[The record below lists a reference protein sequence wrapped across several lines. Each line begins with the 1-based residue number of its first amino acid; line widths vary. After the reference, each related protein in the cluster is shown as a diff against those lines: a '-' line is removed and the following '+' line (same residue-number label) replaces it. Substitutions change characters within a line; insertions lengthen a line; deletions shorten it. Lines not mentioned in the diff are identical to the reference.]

1 MDKNFM
7 DKALL
12 EEEKSDCVRR
22 KVGCVIV
29 RDNEILIKGYN
40 RAIGGIKP
48 CSEVSCIRNK
58 YHIKAGEK
66 REICRYICAEQVII
80 SEAARRGESLDGG
93 IIYITSYPCSICAKM
108 LISAG
113 IKKIISGGEFEDELT
128 KDFMKEVGIPII
140 KYN

>member
-48 CSEVSCIRNK
+48 CSEVGCIRNK

-66 REICRYICAEQVII
+66 REICRYICAEQIAV
-80 SEAARRGESLDGG
+80 SEAAKKGISLDNSE
-93 IIYITSYPCSICAKM
+93 IYVTYFPCSLCAKI
-108 LISAG
+108 LVNAG
-113 IKKIISGGEFEDELT
+113 VKKIIYLRDYPDDIA
-128 KDFMKEVGIPII
+128 KDFLTEANIPY
-140 KYN
+140 KKL

>member
-66 REICRYICAEQVII
+66 REICRYICAEQIAV
-80 SEAARRGESLDGG
+80 SEAAKKGISLDNSE
-93 IIYITSYPCSICAKM
+93 IYVTYFPCSLCAKI
-108 LISAG
+108 LVNAG
-113 IKKIISGGEFEDELT
+113 VKKIIYLRDYPDDIA
-128 KDFMKEVGIPII
+128 KDFLDEANIPYKKI
-140 KYN
+140 

>member
-1 MDKNFM
+1 MDKKFM

-12 EEEKSDCVRR
+12 EEEKSDCIRR

-66 REICRYICAEQVII
+66 REICRYICAEQIAV
-80 SEAARRGESLDGG
+80 SEAAKKGISLDNSE
-93 IIYITSYPCSICAKM
+93 IYVTYFPCSLCAKI
-108 LISAG
+108 LVNAG
-113 IKKIISGGEFEDELT
+113 VKKIIYLRDYPDDIA
-128 KDFMKEVGIPII
+128 KDFLDEANIPYKKI
-140 KYN
+140 

>member
-1 MDKNFM
+1 MDKKFM

-66 REICRYICAEQVII
+66 REICRYICAEQIAV
-80 SEAARRGESLDGG
+80 SEAAKKGISLDNSE
-93 IIYITSYPCSICAKM
+93 IYVTYFPCSLCAKI
-108 LISAG
+108 LVNAG
-113 IKKIISGGEFEDELT
+113 VKKIIYLRDYPDDIA
-128 KDFMKEVGIPII
+128 KDFLDEANIPYKKI
-140 KYN
+140 

>member
-1 MDKNFM
+1 MKI
-7 DKALL
+7 A
-12 EEEKSDCVRR
+12 
-22 KVGCVIV
+22 IV
-29 RDNEILIKGYN
+29 HDWLTNM
-40 RAIGGIKP
+40 GG
-48 CSEVSCIRNK
+48 
-58 YHIKAGEK
+58 
-66 REICRYICAEQVII
+66 AEQVII

-113 IKKIISGGEFEDELT
+113 IKKIICGGEFEDELT